1 MPFPA
6 FEMPFILGK
15 FSFIFKEF
23 RIKIMRYPFA
33 EIEPKWRKF
42 WEEKEIYKTDLSK
55 TENKLYSLV
64 MFIYPSGA
72 KLHIGHWY
80 NYGPNDSWA
89 RYKKLKGFNVFEP
102 IGYDA
107 FGLPAE
113 NYAIKTGIHPY
124 DSTIKNIEDIR
135 VQLKNMGCM
144 YDWDAELMT
153 CAPEYYKWNQWL
165 FLQLYKKGFAYRK
178 NAPVN
183 WCPNDQTVLAN
194 EQVQSDGTCE
204 RCGTPV
210 IQKNLTQWFFKI
222 TDYAE
227 ELLEGL
233 DKINWPE
240 KTKLMQRNWIGKSE
254 GAEVIFKTDGRDKD
268 IKIFTTRPDTLFG
281 ATYMVLAPEHPLVD
295 KLIMDKITR
304 LLTSKKISTKIPKN
318 KLNELSSDKTFKK
331 LKKSF
336 EEIYIIYL
344 AYTYLPLTKKRL
356 SIIFDLSGE
365 SVRNYINKIPKKLL
379 LELPPKPNYMQ
390 SIRNNWRELDD
401 YSYYDHLKIKDK
413 INGYK
418 TETQRKSEID
428 RTSTVKEKTGVNTGA
443 FAINPVNNKKIPIWI
458 ADYVLMTYG
467 TGAIMAV
474 PGQDERD
481 WEFAEKFNLPI
492 IRTVQPPENF
502 DGKAF
507 LGDGPAINSDFL
519 NGLNVNDAKQKII
532 NWLEDKRIG
541 KRKINYR
548 LRDWLISRQRYWGTP
563 IPIIHCPKC
572 GEVPVE
578 EKDLPVELPY
588 DVEFRPSGESP
599 LQSNK
604 DFINVKCPKCGADA
618 KRDAD
623 TMDTFVDSAWYYFRY
638 LNPEIND
645 TIFDKKLADKWIPVD
660 MYVGGAEHAVMHLL
674 YARFIHKFL
683 RDIGQTNS
691 DEPFTNLIHQGTI
704 TNQGTKMSKSKNN
717 VVNPDD
723 FTDKYGSDVF
733 RLYLMFMGPYDL
745 GGDWSDKG
753 IAGTDRFVQRTY
765 ELFNKFNDASK
776 GTNTKSKYDLN
787 SLNEN
792 EKKLYR
798 KVNQT
803 IKKFGEEIENFRFN
817 TAIASLM
824 ELLNENKSL
833 DECSNEIR
841 VYILERFAVLLSAV
855 APHLAEECW
864 QLLGKDKSVFENPVW
879 YEEDVA
885 ALIEDK
891 VNIAVQI
898 NGKLRSTIK
907 LPVDADQQTVKS
919 AVFSD
924 EKVLKYINGNKVVKE
939 IFVKNKIYNV
949 VVSN

>member
-1 MPFPA
+1 
-6 FEMPFILGK
+6 
-15 FSFIFKEF
+15 
-23 RIKIMRYPFA
+23 MRYQFA

-42 WEEKEIYKTDLSK
+42 WEEKEVYKTDLSK
-55 TENKLYSLV
+55 TKNKLYSLV

-124 DSTIKNIEDIR
+124 DSTLKNIEDIR

-165 FLQLYKKGFAYRK
+165 FLQLYKKRLAYRK

-183 WCPNDQTVLAN
+183 WCPKDQTVLAN

-227 ELLEGL
+227 ELLDGL

-240 KTKLMQRNWIGKSE
+240 KTKLMQKNWIGKSE
-254 GAEVIFKTDGRDKD
+254 GAEVIFKIDGHNEE
-268 IKIFTTRPDTLFG
+268 IKVFTTRPDTLFG
-281 ATYMVLAPEHPLVD
+281 ATYMVLAPEHHLVD
-295 KLIMDKITR
+295 SIT
-304 LLTSKKISTKIPKN
+304 TNEFKPGVEQYKNSTK
-318 KLNELSSDKTFKK
+318 S
-331 LKKSF
+331 
-336 EEIYIIYL
+336 
-344 AYTYLPLTKKRL
+344 
-356 SIIFDLSGE
+356 
-365 SVRNYINKIPKKLL
+365 
-379 LELPPKPNYMQ
+379 M
-390 SIRNNWRELDD
+390 
-401 YSYYDHLKIKDK
+401 
-413 INGYK
+413 
-418 TETQRKSEID
+418 SEID

-492 IRTVQPPENF
+492 IRTVQTPENF
-502 DGKAF
+502 EGKAYV
-507 LGDGPAINSDFL
+507 GDGPAINSDFL
-519 NGLNVNDAKQKII
+519 NDLNVNDAKQKII
-532 NWLEDKRIG
+532 NWLEEKGIG
-541 KRKINYR
+541 TRKINYR

-572 GEVPVE
+572 GEVPVD

-599 LQSNK
+599 LESNK
-604 DFINVKCPKCGADA
+604 DFINVKCPNCGEDA
-618 KRDAD
+618 KRDPD
-623 TMDTFVDSAWYYFRY
+623 TMDTFVDSSWYYFRY
-638 LNPEIND
+638 LNPKISD
-645 TIFDKKLADKWIPVD
+645 AIFDNKLADKWTPVD

-704 TNQGTKMSKSKNN
+704 TNQGAKMSKSKNN
-717 VVNPDD
+717 VVNPND
-723 FTDKYGSDVF
+723 FTDNYGSDVF

-753 IAGTDRFVQRTY
+753 IAGTDRFVQRSY
-765 ELFNKFNDASK
+765 ELFNKFKDISN
-776 GTNTKSKYDLN
+776 GTKSKSKYDLN
-787 SLNEN
+787 TLNEN
-792 EKKLYR
+792 EKRLYR
-798 KVNQT
+798 KTNQT
-803 IKKFGEEIENFRFN
+803 IKKFEEEIENFRFN

-824 ELLNENKSL
+824 ELLNETKIL
-833 DECSNEIR
+833 DQCSKEILIY
-841 VYILERFAVLLSAV
+841 VLERFAILLSSV

-864 QLLGKDKSVFENPVW
+864 ELLGYKKSIFENPVW
-879 YEEDVA
+879 YEADTA
-885 ALIEDK
+885 ALTEDK

-898 NGKLRSTIK
+898 NGKLRSTIE
-907 LPVDADQQTVKS
+907 LPMNADQQTVKS
-919 AVFSD
+919 AVFAD
-924 EKVLKYINGNKVVKE
+924 EKVLKYVNGNKVVKE
-939 IFVKNKIYNV
+939 IFVKNKIYNIV
-949 VVSN
+949 VK